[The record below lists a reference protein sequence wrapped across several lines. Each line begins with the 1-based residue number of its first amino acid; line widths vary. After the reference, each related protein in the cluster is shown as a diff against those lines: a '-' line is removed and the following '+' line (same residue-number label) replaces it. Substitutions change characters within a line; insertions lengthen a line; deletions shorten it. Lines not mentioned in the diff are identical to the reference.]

1 MLLEQIK
8 IQCKKHN
15 TSVAKLEDEL
25 GFGRGTIYK
34 WENVSPTIQNLK
46 KVADYFGCTIDDL
59 LKDAPEDP
67 GEAKAV

>member
-15 TSVAKLEDEL
+15 TSVVKLEDEL

-46 KVADYFGCTIDDL
+46 KVADYFGCTIDEL
-59 LKDAPEDP
+59 LQDP
-67 GEAKAV
+67 PDESSKAV

>member
-15 TSVAKLEDEL
+15 TSVVKLEDEL
-25 GFGRGTIYK
+25 GLGRGTIYK

-59 LKDAPEDP
+59 LKEPPNES
-67 GEAKAV
+67 ESKAV

>member
-15 TSVAKLEDEL
+15 TSVVKLEDEL

-59 LKDAPEDP
+59 LKEPPNES
-67 GEAKAV
+67 ESKAV

>member
-15 TSVAKLEDEL
+15 TSVVKLEDEL

-46 KVADYFGCTIDDL
+46 KVADYFGCTIDEL
-59 LKDAPEDP
+59 LKDTPSES
-67 GEAKAV
+67 ESKAV